1 MPPRKLPRTIRKAQ
15 KNATRTPSPG
25 KVRARKASALT
36 ASGLQPQHELFA
48 LEFLKDYNGTQAY
61 MRVRPRVTPKAA
73 SVAAGYLLANAG
85 VRAFI
90 KAKMAQVAERVSFEV
105 EDVIRQL
112 VAIAGADL
120 ADFIDIDGSLLPI
133 HAMPRH
139 ARSAL
144 ASVKLSKKNLTAGDG
159 VTEDVVEIKLWD
171 KNRAL
176 ETLARVMGMI
186 IDRNERG
193 KAGDFDSLP
202 PDELHQKLA
211 ELRAA
216 REARAAARG
225 EAGATI
231 VGVAVPAT
239 DAPGATP

>member
-1 MPPRKLPRTIRKAQ
+1 
-15 KNATRTPSPG
+15 
-25 KVRARKASALT
+25 
-36 ASGLQPQHELFA
+36 
-48 LEFLKDYNGTQAY
+48 
-61 MRVRPRVTPKAA
+61 
-73 SVAAGYLLANAG
+73 
-85 VRAFI
+85 
-90 KAKMAQVAERVSFEV
+90 MAQVAERVSFEV

-211 ELRAA
+211 VLRAA